1 VVSTYTVLLAVHLLA
16 AVVWVG
22 SNVALDL
29 QAARALA
36 TDDPARTSGFL
47 SDAAFLG
54 GRVFAPAAGILLLAG
69 FGLMVEVDYDFDFWI
84 IFALAVWLLSFFLGI
99 FYFGPESSKLSEMV
113 VADAP
118 PPEVGARLTRLA
130 KISRVETILLLLVVI
145 DMAIK
150 PGL

>member
-1 VVSTYTVLLAVHLLA
+1 MVSTYTVLLAVHLLA

-84 IFALAVWLLSFFLGI
+84 IFALAVWLIVEAAGALRRGDRREYDEAGSPLGD
-99 FYFGPESSKLSEMV
+99 ETDV
-113 VADAP
+113 T
-118 PPEVGARLTRLA
+118 TR
-130 KISRVETILLLLVVI
+130 
-145 DMAIK
+145 
-150 PGL
+150 